1 MLHAPVSWN
10 VRIAVNVYGVFFLKL
25 TSLMLFNEMMIIID
39 FLSYI
44 TIEARQEIE

>member
-1 MLHAPVSWN
+1 MFME
-10 VRIAVNVYGVFFLKL
+10 YFFLKL

-44 TIEARQEIE
+44 TIESRQEIE